1 LVLVFVGC
9 FLENSETEKAE
20 KKRVAVVVHGA
31 RRQEHARNGCG
42 FCFPAPGAGYW
53 ALGASSRSL
62 YIGGAF
68 SDVF

>member
-1 LVLVFVGC
+1 MLDVALK
-9 FLENSETEKAE
+9 TQKQEKQKK
-20 KKRVAVVVHGA
+20 KKRGGCCCAW
-31 RRQEHARNGCG
+31 RQEHARNGCG
-42 FCFPAPGAGYW
+42 FGFPAPGAGYW